1 MVDAIIA
8 KGLQLVAVK
17 VVEVMLKKVLDSQ
30 WSNQF
35 EDAKEIV
42 QELLSDFSKNR
53 FAEKHFQQTLK
64 MRTLIN
70 PDHDVMLSDI
80 YHPMT
85 ISTASN
91 DDKLTVKDGFTLTF
105 SGVVNIIG
113 IAGQG
118 KSTIL
123 RKLFLEEISKG
134 ERVPFFIELRNVP
147 DGDVL
152 AYFKDLLK
160 SFHVTVTDSN
170 VEFLLQ
176 SKKVV
181 LLLDGFDEIRQ
192 ETTIKAFNSIM
203 QLNKSYA
210 CPVITTSRPNTQVCQ
225 MPGIQNLFVET
236 IDLVDKLHILNLIER
251 QDNESNKT
259 TFRNLCDLL
268 IENTYLEETIN
279 NPIMVT
285 LLYHCFPYMD
295 EVPKDITDFYR
306 QLFGVLY
313 ARHDK
318 TKGYNDRERES
329 GIETEPARTL
339 FSNICLKSLLTEEY
353 QLDSHKLHQ
362 LVTSALNSHGYDKKL
377 AESFTNDLVK
387 ITCLLQPD
395 GNDRFVFL
403 HKSVQE
409 FFAACSITTINDD
422 NIKSDIYKHLRIS
435 LISSPKFDN
444 LLQFLYYLDKP
455 SFINEITIETFRLS
469 GYEKFAN
476 EPYEHVTSLFDKL
489 ISDGMLYGESTADDS
504 HVRLLRFSPITSL
517 LKVDFL
523 KVINGEKRDPFSI
536 DDMDEKFEN
545 TITVDIHKGDLSAYS
560 YVKSIATP
568 NSKKVLVM
576 GAEENQRES
585 YKFGYKE
592 YLITHG
598 IYDYYKKVFYNTIV
612 DFNENVYKIKLNE
625 AQSMKDAMRE
635 SFGFLDKL

>member
-1 MVDAIIA
+1 MVDPVTA
-8 KGLQLVAVK
+8 KTLQLVAVK
-17 VVEVMLKKVLDSQ
+17 IVEVMLKKVLDSQ

-70 PDHDVMLSDI
+70 PNHDVMLSDI
-80 YHPMT
+80 YHPMK
-85 ISTASN
+85 IYTASN
-91 DDKLTVKDGFTLTF
+91 DDLLTVKDDFTLSF

-134 ERVPFFIELRNVP
+134 ERVPFFIELRNVS

-152 AYFKDLLK
+152 TYFKELLK
-160 SFHVTVTDSN
+160 SLHVTVTDSN

-192 ETTIKAFNSIM
+192 ETTTKAFNSIM

-210 CPVITTSRPNTQVCQ
+210 CPIITTSRPNTQVCQ
-225 MPGIQNLFVET
+225 MPGIQNLFVKT

-251 QDNESNKT
+251 QDNKSNKT

-329 GIETEPARTL
+329 GIEMEPARTL

-362 LVTSALNSHGYDKKL
+362 LVTSALSSHGYDKKL
-377 AESFTNDLVK
+377 AEAFTNDLVK
-387 ITCLLQPD
+387 ITCLLQSD

-409 FFAACSITTINDD
+409 FFAAFFITTVKDE
-422 NIKSDIYKHLRIS
+422 NIKSDIYEHLRNS

-455 SFINEITIETFRLS
+455 SFINEITIKSFRLS
-469 GYEKFAN
+469 GYEKYAN
-476 EPYEHVTSLFDKL
+476 EPCENISDLFDKL
-489 ISDGMLYGESTADDS
+489 ISAGVLYGESTANDT
-504 HVRLLRFSPITSL
+504 HVRLNRYSPITSL
-517 LKVDFL
+517 LEVDFL
-523 KVINGEKRDPFSI
+523 KVINGEKRDPFSM
-536 DDMDEKFEN
+536 DDKFEN
-545 TITVDIHKGDLSAYS
+545 TIIEDIHKDDLSSYS
-560 YVKSIATP
+560 YAKSLAAP
-568 NSKKVLVM
+568 NLKRVSDTD
-576 GAEENQRES
+576 EEDNPRES

-592 YLITHG
+592 YMITNG
-598 IYDYYKKVFYNTIV
+598 IYDHYKTIFFNTIV

-625 AQSMKDAMRE
+625 AQLMKDAMRE